1 MSAPTFV
8 SPADQGRQVLLEAL
22 SAGGVVVISGAG
34 LSTGSGIPA
43 YRDREGQW
51 QHPPPVRHQEF
62 LASSAV
68 RQRYWARS
76 LIGWPRIADAAPNRG
91 HRALAQLESSGAV
104 VSVITQNVDGLHQR
118 AGSEAVI
125 ELHGGLAW
133 VICLDCQARY
143 SRAVVQDWMTMA
155 NPRIAERITVHN
167 SLPIAPSPAP
177 STVAQAV
184 APTAPDGDAEWQSA
198 QIAEFHVP
206 TCHACQGTL
215 KPDVVFFGDSVPRQ
229 RVAQAAAS
237 VEQASSLLVVGSS
250 LMVYSGFRFVE
261 QAHRLGKS
269 VFAINQ
275 GVTRADALLSAKL
288 DADCAATL
296 VGLAE
301 LLCAEK

>member
-8 SPADQGRQVLLEAL
+8 PSVDPGRQILLNAL

-62 LASSAV
+62 LASAAV

-91 HRALAQLESSGAV
+91 HSALAQLESNGAV
-104 VSVITQNVDGLHQR
+104 GSVITQNVDGLHQR

-143 SRAVVQDWMTMA
+143 SRAVVQDWITMA
-155 NPRIAERITVHN
+155 NPGIAT
-167 SLPIAPSPAP
+167 SIAAADTLTNTPSP
-177 STVAQAV
+177 
-184 APTAPDGDAEWQSA
+184 APDGDAEWHSA

-229 RVAQAAAS
+229 RVAQAAAAI
-237 VEQASSLLVVGSS
+237 EQASALFVVGSS

-275 GVTRADALLSAKL
+275 GVTRADAFLSAKL

-296 VGLAE
+296 ADLAE
-301 LLCAEK
+301 YFSMEA